1 MTDWPATL
9 AICRRELEQGRCCL
23 GLHMQAAGWCSVDRH
38 KDEWEKCGMEM
49 PDVQRNPDRP
59 GGEPTREDVLAAFRE
74 EFRRREFPDR
84 ATDAEIQA
92 VLFKCEILDGVHVGP
107 GHPARRIRMTEH
119 EWKFWVHW
127 DNLNPSI
134 REKPAL
140 SGKRAFVQA
149 AREAFGIGI
158 PAPNRGAAIETLA
171 LPVAGEVL
179 PPEGDTL
186 IAAFS
191 GLDEQA
197 PWTGEENDKAAEFE
211 AKFRR
216 GAAYFVECGTLLIEV
231 RHEMVRGRFIRW
243 IEERLP
249 ISKRTAQQFMQI
261 ARDGNIR
268 RYVENANHDSL
279 LPPDK
284 AILTELCGME
294 PEQFDSLAGA
304 GVIHAEMRRGDL
316 KRHLVQAQHGG
327 TGRADPPALPDGKY
341 GVILADPPWAF
352 ETRGEGGKGR
362 SAENHYPTMSVDE
375 IGDRIILD
383 LAADDCALFLWVTSD
398 RLPAA
403 LDVMTRLSF
412 RYASTAFVWV
422 KEGAPGLGYWTRKG
436 AELCLLGARGSPKRL
451 AADVAEVV
459 HAPRGR
465 HSEKPEEV
473 YERIERLVAGPY
485 LELFAR
491 KPRPGWDAW
500 GNDPALAVAG

>member
-9 AICRRELEQGRCCL
+9 AICRRELEQGGCCL

-38 KDEWEKCGMEM
+38 KDEWENCGME
-49 PDVQRNPDRP
+49 PPAKK
-59 GGEPTREDVLAAFRE
+59 GEDGSMRG
-74 EFRRREFPDR
+74 
-84 ATDAEIQA
+84 
-92 VLFKCEILDGVHVGP
+92 EILPPAKIGDG
-107 GHPARRIRMTEH
+107 
-119 EWKFWVHW
+119 EWWR
-127 DNLNPSI
+127 P
-134 REKPAL
+134 EPEL
-140 SGKRAFVQA
+140 SGSAKWEAWARSSNVAYRAGV
-149 AREAFGIGI
+149 
-158 PAPNRGAAIETLA
+158 AAIVT
-171 LPVAGEVL
+171 AGHI
-179 PPEGDTL
+179 L
-186 IAAFS
+186 I
-191 GLDEQA
+191 
-197 PWTGEENDKAAEFE
+197 E
-211 AKFRR
+211 AKKDVPH
-216 GAAYFVECGTLLIEV
+216 GLWA
-231 RHEMVRGRFIRW
+231 RW
-243 IEERLP
+243 IEEGTP
-249 ISKRTAQQFMQI
+249 ISQRTANKLMQI
-261 ARDGNIR
+261 ASDPNILR
-268 RYVENANHDSL
+268 CLDLNSPHGAN
-279 LPPDK
+279 LPDDRNTL
-284 AILTELCGME
+284 IELCGME

-304 GVIHAEMRRGDL
+304 GVIHPEMRRGDL